1 MIMEKEQRIKE
12 IRNELQRLSDLKKY
26 GHRVD
31 VCNFLRM
38 LGVDE
43 RIVNNPNPYNLG
55 TGLDFDNYIQGME
68 NAVIKINDDGS
79 VSLNTDIGNT
89 YLIHEGKNVG
99 GIETSVFV
107 KDGEFHMGTTYEKDA
122 SHGVNNQFDLIVVP
136 CGNEYSIRSRVS
148 EYILGSE
155 YNNEKQKYETH
166 GGGVSTITDYD
177 KNGIE
182 RNQSMVSY
190 ANNPDI
196 VVSGYNGVDLKTVRN
211 QAYFTR
217 NWTYGNKELEHIVPS
232 MSCADKNSAF
242 FTGEIMAR
250 RMESIDKVQIGHW
263 DRGTKQWDF
272 KYYLSLTG
280 EHNMSM
286 LRNNS
291 EWFDSEE
298 ELNDA
303 RENRFENGWYERK
316 ISEYKQMG
324 ITNHTAS
331 VIANLLEEEK
341 VKLEETKGKSL

>member
-1 MIMEKEQRIKE
+1 MEKEQRIKE
-12 IRNELQRLSDLKKY
+12 IRNELQRLSDLKKN

-31 VCNFLRM
+31 VRNFLRM

-43 RIVNNPNPYNLG
+43 RIVNNQNPNNLG
-55 TGLDFDNYIQGME
+55 TGLDFDNYIIGMRDA
-68 NAVIKINDDGS
+68 NIKINDDGS
-79 VSLNTDIGNT
+79 VSINTDIGNT
-89 YLIHEGKNVG
+89 YLVHEGRNVG

-107 KDGEFHMGTTYEKDA
+107 KDGEFHMGATYKKDA
-122 SHGVNNQFDLIVVP
+122 TYGINNQFDLIVVP
-136 CGNEYSIRSRVS
+136 CGDEYSIRSRVS
-148 EYILGSE
+148 EYSLGRE
-155 YNNEKQKYETH
+155 YNNAIQKYETQ
-166 GGGVSTITDYD
+166 GRGCSTITDYD

-217 NWTYGNKELEHIVPS
+217 NWTYGNKELEDIVPL

-242 FTGEIMAR
+242 FVGEILAR

-263 DRGTKQWDF
+263 DRETKQWDF
-272 KYYLSLTG
+272 KYHLSLTG

-291 EWFDSEE
+291 GGFDSEE
-298 ELNDA
+298 ELNEV
-303 RENRFENGWYERK
+303 RQERFEDGWYDRK

-324 ITNHTAS
+324 ITNYTAS
-331 VIANLLEEEK
+331 VIANLLEDEK
-341 VKLEETKGKSL
+341 LKLEETRGKSL